1 MGMGEVWNPHHG
13 FCLDQ
18 QDGATNVGL
27 PLLVFDCHGE
37 KGNQYWY
44 YRSDGTLGHDLLCV
58 LERQGVETAEAEG
71 QSPLILGP
79 CRSEKEKSAV
89 FGKHFVKVGANEEHT
104 ILTHRG
110 ADQWDYEARS
120 GLLRHV
126 STQKCLAVTRYYF
139 TASGFHER
147 SPSNSLLI
155 LSGNP
160 CSCGYCL
167 VSDRTRNKS
176 GISPIIRQVPPQ
188 TSCHYQQGSLG
199 MWYALGT
206 RRCTTLRNSDGQV
219 IPLRWACTPISTDGR
234 TDGKLNIKS
243 GCQFNYGMA

>member
-1 MGMGEVWNPHHG
+1 MGEVWNPHHG

-18 QDGATNVGL
+18 QDGAANVGL

-79 CRSEKEKSAV
+79 CRSEKEKAAG

-139 TASGFHER
+139 TDTGFHEP
-147 SPSNSLLI
+147 SPSKGLLI
-155 LSGNP
+155 RSGNP
-160 CSCGYCL
+160 CSCGYSP
-167 VSDRTRNKS
+167 VSDRTHNKS
-176 GISPIIRQVPPQ
+176 GISPIIRQVPQ
-188 TSCHYQQGSLG
+188 TSCHYQQGCLG
-199 MWYALGT
+199 MWVGMLRFLKSVGMSFTLLGLSVVT
-206 RRCTTLRNSDGQV
+206 MLRGPS
-219 IPLRWACTPISTDGR
+219 
-234 TDGKLNIKS
+234 KS
-243 GCQFNYGMA
+243 